1 MDIGMINQYRSPE
14 NSSFDFIDIGIIRGF
29 GFMFVIMGIGFYID
43 CTKESEVESLGKGN
57 KK

>member
-1 MDIGMINQYRSPE
+1 MDIGMINQYRNPE

-43 CTKESEVESLGKGN
+43 YFTEVESLVKEE
-57 KK
+57 